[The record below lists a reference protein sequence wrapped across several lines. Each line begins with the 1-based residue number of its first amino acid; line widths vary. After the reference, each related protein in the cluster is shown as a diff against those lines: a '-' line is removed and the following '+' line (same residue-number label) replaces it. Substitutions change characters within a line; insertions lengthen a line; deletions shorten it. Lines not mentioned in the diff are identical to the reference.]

1 ADPPAPLVLYP
12 VSPRWARPAPAPPTR
27 PGQSRR
33 GPLPGE
39 RAVPVFRGAE
49 RREAHLLDH
58 LPRAPGRHPAGQGN
72 AARSARVAT
81 DGSVARH
88 TAATTA
94 TPAAPERASDPAVAT
109 VMPPAPRTGPPARA
123 SRAPARATTS
133 RAAASCM
140 RTWIMV
146 APPATAPRHA
156 VTGSRPLRSAASVI
170 TIKRTRSTRAMA
182 KILRGLRGAT
192 TATAN
197 TREAILEAA

>member
-1 ADPPAPLVLYP
+1 LERVTPRRAPTGP
-12 VSPRWARPAPAPPTR
+12 DRPTR

-94 TPAAPERASDPAVAT
+94 TPAAPARASDPAVAA
-109 VMPPAPRTGPPARA
+109 VMPPTPMTGTPAGA
-123 SRAPARATTS
+123 GGAGTDTRAPAPHAGGGGAPRAPRRPPRRHRGDARDRWQARARQTRAS
-133 RAAASCM
+133 ARERAGGWRGGGGRGAAA
-140 RTWIMV
+140 
-146 APPATAPRHA
+146 PPTREGAATA
-156 VTGSRPLRSAASVI
+156 V
-170 TIKRTRSTRAMA
+170 A
-182 KILRGLRGAT
+182 KK
-192 TATAN
+192 
-197 TREAILEAA
+197 